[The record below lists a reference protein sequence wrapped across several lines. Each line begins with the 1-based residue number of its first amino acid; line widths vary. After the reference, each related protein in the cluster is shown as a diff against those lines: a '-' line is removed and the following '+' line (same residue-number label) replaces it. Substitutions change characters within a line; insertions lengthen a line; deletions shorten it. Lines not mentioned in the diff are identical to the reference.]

1 MKIEKFFD
9 LAKQAGIGQSQ
20 LQVIKSS
27 STKIRLFRG
36 EIDEFKIKES
46 QTIIACGIYEGKFG
60 SAISEKLDEQA
71 LETLIESIKRN
82 ASISEKPDEVGLFA
96 GSAKYKKKNI
106 YSSELHNTPIG
117 EKIALLKRL
126 EKAIKSYDPR
136 ITDADS
142 VTYAESESDIAFYNS
157 LGLKLKQKGNYFYFV
172 AGAVAE
178 ENGEVKTYYDE
189 HFGTDLK
196 AFSPEEMAKRICD
209 KALAKFHWFTCRSGK
224 YPTVLDRTVFASLL
238 DYFLESTVADNVQ
251 RHTSFLEG
259 KLNEK
264 VGSSKLTIEE
274 RPLEKTP
281 FYSYFDDEGVA
292 TCNKTIVKSGRLL
305 TYLYNRETAKKD
317 GVETTG
323 NAAWRGGKIGTG
335 YTSIYV
341 KKGKQTFDELIATV
355 KEGVYI
361 TEIAGLGTGM
371 NARSGNFSCQAEG
384 YWIKDGKVE
393 KPLSLITLSGN
404 LLQLMKDIKAFDNR
418 AQLDSSSICNADCLI
433 KKLSIGGE

>member
-1 MKIEKFFD
+1 M
-9 LAKQAGIGQSQ
+9 
-20 LQVIKSS
+20 
-27 STKIRLFRG
+27 
-36 EIDEFKIKES
+36 
-46 QTIIACGIYEGKFG
+46 
-60 SAISEKLDEQA
+60 
-71 LETLIESIKRN
+71 IESIKRN

-142 VTYAESESDIAFYNS
+142 VTYAESESDVAFYNS

-224 YPTVLDRTVFASLL
+224 YPTILDRTVFASLL

-281 FYSYFDDEGVA
+281 FCSYFDDEGVA
-292 TCNKTIVKSGRLL
+292 TSNKTIVKSGRLL

-393 KPLSLITLSGN
+393 RPLSLITLSGN